1 MKIIRQNI
9 LPPKGFLAI
18 NLFGYL
24 FCKPNAKITDITIN
38 HEQIHT
44 EQMKEM
50 LYVPFYLWYGA
61 EWLVKLFC
69 KGNAYRNLSFERE
82 AYNNQYNLDYLKTRK
97 HYSWLKRLFK

>member
-24 FCKPNAKITDITIN
+24 FCRPNAKITDITIN

-50 LYVPFYLWYGA
+50 LYVPFICGMEQNGQLNCS
-61 EWLVKLFC
+61 VKEMRIEIFPL
-69 KGNAYRNLSFERE
+69 RE
-82 AYNNQYNLDYLKTRK
+82 KLTVTSTIQII
-97 HYSWLKRLFK
+97 